1 MHEILFTTSV
11 YASVTNSGVSESI
24 ARFPLLAPAPLLVFL
39 ISITYSQIEV
49 FLIHTVKLGIAV
61 DLVIRVE
68 INSPR
73 CFDLDLEYS
82 RQPSFLIINANVSV
96 YPSLRVPLTT
106 GQRPF
111 KINV

>member
-1 MHEILFTTSV
+1 M
-11 YASVTNSGVSESI
+11 
-24 ARFPLLAPAPLLVFL
+24 APALLLVLL
-39 ISITYSQIEV
+39 ISIRYSQIKV
-49 FLIHTVKLGIAV
+49 FLIHTVKLEIAV

-68 INSPR
+68 INSQR

-82 RQPSFLIINANVSV
+82 RQPSFLIINANISV

-111 KINV
+111 KITV